1 MKTEDHIKNVLPVED
16 LLTGVVDSI
25 QKASLSKREFGIII
39 LCNKPAFINDVN
51 IE

>member
-25 QKASLSKREFGIII
+25 QKASLSQDMKIG
-39 LCNKPAFINDVN
+39 LSTGYN
-51 IE
+51 

>member
-25 QKASLSKREFGIII
+25 QKASLSKDMKIGESLRKKAVKEY
-39 LCNKPAFINDVN
+39 
-51 IE
+51 